1 MDFLKALFNGEALT
15 YEQLL
20 AKVQE
25 GKMMVVNIADGSYVS
40 RDKFN
45 DKVNTL
51 TQQVSDLQGQITQ
64 RDADMADLNNK
75 LTAAQADAGKLSEAQ
90 TALTGLQSKYE
101 TEKQEWEHKNAQ
113 QAYEFMVRER
123 ANTLQFTSSAAKRDF
138 IRAANENGFKVVG
151 ESLLGYD
158 EFVNKYK
165 ADNPGALVEDKPDPT
180 PTPQP
185 SPTIVLPNNPPNPG
199 AKKGLLDMMR
209 AKNENPD
216 MVVSFDD

>member
-1 MDFLKALFNGEALT
+1 MDFLKSLFNGEALT

-25 GKMMVVNIADGSYVS
+25 GKLTVVNIADGSYVS

-75 LTAAQADAGKLSEAQ
+75 LTAAQADAGKLAEVQ
-90 TALTGLQSKYE
+90 TTLTGLQSQYE
-101 TEKQEWEHKNAQ
+101 ADKQAWESKNAQ

-123 ANTLQFTSSAAKRDF
+123 ANTLQFTSPASKRDF
-138 IRAANENGFKVVG
+138 LRQATDMGFKVDG

-158 EFVNKYK
+158 DFVNKYK
-165 ADNPGALVEDKPDPT
+165 AENPGALVEEQPEPT
-180 PTPQP
+180 PP
-185 SPTIVLPNNPPNPG
+185 SPKIVIPNNPPTPET
-199 AKKGLLDMMR
+199 KKSLSEMMK
-209 AKNENPD
+209 AKNANPD
-216 MVVSFDD
+216 FVVDFNN